1 MSSYSRE
8 VIKVC
13 IRMRPLLPPYE
24 DEEIWG
30 MDSRTST
37 VFTLTSSFASKLLDI
52 SSNSSGSLREK
63 ETRLR
68 YAETLGPQ
76 SFSFDFIYGPE
87 STSQQIY
94 YEVSRPIIHRV
105 LNGFNGTIF
114 MYGQTTSGKTYTML
128 GTPDFPGI
136 LPCSIREIFQ
146 TIVKDAENEYNVWV
160 SYIEIYNEQI
170 NDLLAPGKVN
180 LKVKEDPKQGVII
193 QDVKQQQVWTFD
205 QVILLMNYGEEHR
218 TYRETSIHDHSSRSH
233 SLFQVYIESFTR
245 ASKGKGRIRYACLNL
260 VDLAGSE
267 RLNEFDSKNLTQ
279 VGEAG
284 YINKSLFVL
293 AHVVNKLAEG
303 KTKHI
308 PYRDSKLTRILSM
321 ALGGNS
327 LASIICTISPAAMNY
342 QQTLSTLRFASRAK
356 TVHNTPHINE
366 ILGELAA
373 STDLKHQ
380 LTQLQQEALEL
391 NTTKLSYET
400 KVKFLENQLENAKRE
415 IMMKE
420 EQLEQVIEGNSK
432 ERDTVE
438 RLKMV
443 IEKQDIEFDKE
454 RMRINNQNQKALE
467 KYQEERKAR
476 ADVESELENHKEIL
490 ARTIKSEQQTLSHLN
505 QLIIKS
511 GGTPVDIPNP
521 GFSYHPNADM
531 DYIDS
536 LVFHIETDVSI
547 PANSLAEWKDLSN
560 RIVKDY
566 KNNLHKL
573 QEQYFSKISALSE
586 RLIDDQRRIGDIL
599 NSHRG
604 ISRNSNMLYTK
615 ETDY

>member
-1 MSSYSRE
+1 MSLYSRE

-13 IRMRPLLPPYE
+13 IRMRPLLSPYE

-30 MDSRTST
+30 IDSRTST

-76 SFSFDFIYGPE
+76 SFSFDFIYGPD

-105 LNGFNGTIF
+105 INGFNGTIF

-146 TIVKDAENEYNVWV
+146 TIVKDTENEYNVWV

-170 NDLLAPGKVN
+170 NDLLAPGKIN
-180 LKVKEDPKQGVII
+180 LKIKEDPKQGVVI

-218 TYRETSIHDHSSRSH
+218 TYRETSIHEHSSRSH
-233 SLFQVYIESFTR
+233 TLFQVYIESFAR
-245 ASKGKGRIRYACLNL
+245 ASRGKGRIRYACLNL

-267 RLNEFDSKNLTQ
+267 RLNEFDSKSTTQ
-279 VGEAG
+279 TGEAG

-366 ILGELAA
+366 ILGELAT

-380 LTQLQQEALEL
+380 LTQLQQEVLEL
-391 NTTKLSYET
+391 NTNKISFET
-400 KVKFLENQLENAKRE
+400 RFKFLENQLEACNRE
-415 IMMKE
+415 ITLKD
-420 EQLEQVIEGNSK
+420 EQLEQIVESSSK
-432 ERDTVE
+432 EREVLE
-438 RLKMV
+438 RLQLV
-443 IEKQDIEFDKE
+443 LEKQETEFDKE
-454 RMRINNQNQKALE
+454 RIRMASQSQKLLE
-467 KYQEERKAR
+467 KYQEERKIR
-476 ADVESELENHKEIL
+476 DDLEKELENHKEVL

-505 QLIIKS
+505 QLIVKS
-511 GGTPVDIPNP
+511 GGNPVDIPNP
-521 GFSYHPNADM
+521 NFSYHANNDM

-547 PANSLAEWKDLSN
+547 PPNNLIEWKDLSC
-560 RIVKDY
+560 RIVADY
-566 KNNLHKL
+566 KNNLHRL
-573 QEQYFSKISALSE
+573 QEQYFNKVQTLSE
-586 RLIDDQRRIGDIL
+586 RLIEDQRKIGEIM

-604 ISRNSNMLYTK
+604 IPRN
-615 ETDY
+615 